1 MTDAEF
7 FSWLVGKELNKEEVD
22 KILEKIEELKRLIE
36 PH

>member
-22 KILEKIEELKRLIE
+22 KILERLKELRQLIK
-36 PH
+36 